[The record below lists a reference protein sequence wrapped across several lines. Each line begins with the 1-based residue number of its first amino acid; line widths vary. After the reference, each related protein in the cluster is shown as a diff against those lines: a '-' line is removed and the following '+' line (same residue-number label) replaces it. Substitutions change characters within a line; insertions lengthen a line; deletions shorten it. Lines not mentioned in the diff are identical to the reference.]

1 MEILAQKIDFKIK
14 EIIYDSTEFQFW
26 GSEQY
31 KRGIPLVSDMSY
43 AVNRKKSIFSKKQI
57 REFKKLTK
65 KFNLKEIGN

>member
-1 MEILAQKIDFKIK
+1 MILPNSNFGVVSNIK
-14 EIIYDSTEFQFW
+14 EEFPWF
-26 GSEQY
+26 
-31 KRGIPLVSDMSY
+31 SDISY

>member
-1 MEILAQKIDFKIK
+1 MILLNSNFGVVSNTK
-14 EIIYDSTEFQFW
+14 EEFHWF
-26 GSEQY
+26 
-31 KRGIPLVSDMSY
+31 SDISY